1 MPNNHRNI
9 KRLSHRILEEIDAT
23 RKIAKITSWSDAI
36 TTFIAK
42 VDIQIMNH
50 NGYKEYP
57 LFKRHLLKKHEVML
71 NYLENCYK
79 DFVATY
85 NFDNAQLDSD
95 SRYSDVIWVCWW
107 QGENQAP
114 DIVKRCI
121 ATIRANAPGHKVI
134 IITEDNYHDFVT
146 FPEWVERKRKAGIM
160 SRTHYSDLLRLSL
173 LSKYGGMWVDS
184 TFFCTGDISQ
194 YFSWPLWSIKR
205 PDYFHASVASG
216 YFANYSLGC
225 DFAHRKVFAIIR
237 DFTFE
242 YWRKYDTLI
251 DYLFLDYLIVLAQR
265 HSEYLRKS
273 FADIRPNNPQCDE
286 LYKVLGEPYD
296 ERQWRD
302 MKHDTNMFKLT
313 WKREYP
319 LEKAGKPTF
328 YGMLLDGKLK

>member
-1 MPNNHRNI
+1 MNF
-9 KRLSHRILEEIDAT
+9 KRVCHRIVEEFDAT
-23 RKIAKITSWSDAI
+23 RKIARVTSWSDAI

-57 LFKRHLLKKHEVML
+57 WFKRHLLKKHEVMM
-71 NYLENCYK
+71 NYLEDCYK
-79 DFVATY
+79 DFIATY
-85 NFDNAQLDSD
+85 DFDNVPLDSD

-107 QGENQAP
+107 QGEEQAP
-114 DIVKRCI
+114 DIVKKCL

-134 IITEDNYHDFVT
+134 IITEDNYRDFVT

-194 YFSWPLWSIKR
+194 YFAWPLWSIKR

-225 DFAHRKVFAIIR
+225 DFEHRKVFAIIR
-237 DFTFE
+237 DFTLY
-242 YWRKYDTLI
+242 YWKKYDSLI

-265 HSEYLRKS
+265 HCKYVRES
-273 FADIRPNNPQCDE
+273 FANLHPNNPQCDE

-296 ERQWRD
+296 EQKWKD
-302 MKHDTNMFKLT
+302 MKRDTNMFKLT
-313 WKREYP
+313 WKYQYP
-319 LEKAGKPTF
+319 LEKDSKPTF
-328 YGMLLDGKLK
+328 YGMLLNGMLN